1 MKYFKISALLILSI
15 GAMTEDQ
22 QLHNGSNS
30 FKYNSIGFHVFN
42 NEETGIE
49 AKLSLPLPG
58 PLYFVTEAKADDVS
72 FDDESYERLSKAL
85 RVGIH
90 AGVGDVLNSISIGNF
105 SFKLKNFMDVFMEV
119 GIKVTDFDNKNFSE
133 NNAEANVITGVRFGD
148 SNGWEGKIFADLTKE
163 TEIVQLACPKE
174 LICTEVE
181 TSQVRYILDD
191 ETDKKY
197 GFTTIYNF
205 NNNGSFFV
213 EIKTSTLLDGS
224 IKIGYQLNF

>member
-1 MKYFKISALLILSI
+1 MKYLKIVALLVLSISALVEES
-15 GAMTEDQ
+15 Q
-22 QLHNGSNS
+22 PHNSSNT

-42 NEETGIE
+42 NGETGIE

-58 PLYFVTEAKADDVS
+58 PLYFLTEAKADDVS
-72 FDDESYERLSKAL
+72 VDDESYERLSKAV
-85 RVGIH
+85 RIGVH
-90 AGVGDVLNSISIGNF
+90 AGVGDVLNSISIGNI
-105 SFKLKNFMDVFMEV
+105 SFKLKNFMDIFMEV
-119 GIKVTDFDNKNFSE
+119 GIKVTDFDNDNFSE
-133 NNAEANVITGVRFGD
+133 NNTEANVITGVRFGD

-163 TEIVQLACPKE
+163 TEIVQFSCPKD
-174 LICTEVE
+174 LICTSVE
-181 TSQVRYILDD
+181 TSQVSYILDD

-213 EIKTSTLLDGS
+213 EIKTSTLLDSS